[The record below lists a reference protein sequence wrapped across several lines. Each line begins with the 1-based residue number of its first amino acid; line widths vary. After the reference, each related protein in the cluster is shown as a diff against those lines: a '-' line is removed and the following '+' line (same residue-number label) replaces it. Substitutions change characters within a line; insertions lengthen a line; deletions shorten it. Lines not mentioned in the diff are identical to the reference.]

1 MRVPT
6 KGDSYQKKSQVSG
19 KKADTTLSKSS
30 AEASSM
36 IELKNMMKA
45 LTDKVEELQ
54 KRNTQVTNQQQ
65 QATAAGN
72 GGSGVLCYACN
83 QRGHIARNCPDK
95 RRVQSTS
102 GTGSG
107 QPPNQGR
114 TDSRGGR
121 RENLFKLEKAVSDG
135 RRDALSN
142 TNGQCINTEIQR
154 EIVKSIKHV
163 RKLPDGVYIRGSV
176 QGYPVLLTA
185 DTGAN

>member
-1 MRVPT
+1 MPPLHFFYPHQEHPLHKKDKKKRKHVKVSQPGQ
-6 KGDSYQKKSQVSG
+6 KIKLNKKKKKRGLEGELILRILPRRNSYQKKSQVSG

-95 RRVQSTS
+95 QRVQSTS

-121 RENLFKLEKAVSDG
+121 RENPL
-135 RRDALSN
+135 N
-142 TNGQCINTEIQR
+142 
-154 EIVKSIKHV
+154 
-163 RKLPDGVYIRGSV
+163 
-176 QGYPVLLTA
+176 
-185 DTGAN
+185 